1 MDRRW
6 IHEALFTN
14 KYVAGVRNFM
24 DFVAARFRKDAA
36 ILCPC
41 SRCINQKSMGTR
53 DVERHILL
61 NGMCSTYTRWIHHGE
76 SSDVHVLDEPVHV
89 DADSNPLEPE
99 NNADRVEDIFTDLMG
114 VELPSSDVAA
124 GDGNDGDGNHG
135 DGNHNS
141 VFAAFLE
148 EAKHELY
155 AGCSQ
160 FSKFSF
166 VIKFLHLKS

>member
-1 MDRRW
+1 MDRRR

-24 DFVAARFRKDAA
+24 DFVAARFPEDAA

-76 SSDVHVLDEPVHV
+76 SSDVHGLDEPVHV
-89 DADSNPLEPE
+89 DAHSNPLEPE
-99 NNADRVEDIFTDLMG
+99 NNADRV
-114 VELPSSDVAA
+114 
-124 GDGNDGDGNHG
+124 
-135 DGNHNS
+135 
-141 VFAAFLE
+141 
-148 EAKHELY
+148 
-155 AGCSQ
+155 C
-160 FSKFSF
+160 
-166 VIKFLHLKS
+166 